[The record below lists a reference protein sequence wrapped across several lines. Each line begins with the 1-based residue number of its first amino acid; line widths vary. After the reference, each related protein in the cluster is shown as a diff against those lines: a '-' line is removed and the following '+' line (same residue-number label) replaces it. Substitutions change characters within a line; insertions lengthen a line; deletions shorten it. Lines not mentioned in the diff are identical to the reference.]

1 MAVYEFEERVP
12 ELSKSCFVFGNAT
25 VIGKVT
31 IGENVWV
38 GPGAVIR
45 GDYGEII
52 IGDGTAVEDNCVIH
66 ARPGEKTI
74 IGKNVTLGH
83 SCVIHT
89 AEIEDN
95 ATIGMK
101 SVVTDFAKV
110 GKWAVIAEG
119 SVVKKGQVIP
129 DEAIAAGV
137 PAKEIGKVKDEFKV
151 QWTVYKKNYQ
161 SFCSRYKENLHE
173 KK

>member
-1 MAVYEFEERVP
+1 
-12 ELSKSCFVFGNAT
+12 
-25 VIGKVT
+25 
-31 IGENVWV
+31 
-38 GPGAVIR
+38 
-45 GDYGEII
+45 
-52 IGDGTAVEDNCVIH
+52 
-66 ARPGEKTI
+66 TI

-119 SVVKKGQVIP
+119 SVVKKGQIIL

-137 PAKEIGKVKDEFKV
+137 PAKEIGKVKEEFKV
-151 QWTVYKKNYQ
+151 QWTVYKKNYH
-161 SFCSRYKENLHE
+161 SFCNRYKENLHE
-173 KK
+173 EK

>member
-1 MAVYEFEERVP
+1 MTVFEFEGRIP
-12 ELSKSCFVFGNAT
+12 EIAESSYVFHNAT
-25 VIGKVT
+25 VIGAVR
-31 IGENVWV
+31 IGENVWI

-52 IGDGTAVEDNCVIH
+52 VGDGTAVEDNCVIH
-66 ARPGEKTI
+66 ARPGERTI

-89 AEIEDN
+89 AEIDDN
-95 ATIGMK
+95 AVIGMK

-110 GKWAVIAEG
+110 GKWAVVAEG
-119 SVVKKGQVIP
+119 SVVRKGQSVPQDTIVG
-129 DEAIAAGV
+129 GV
-137 PAKEIGKVKDEFKV
+137 PAKEIAAVKDDFKV
-151 QWTVYKKNYQ
+151 QWADYKKNYQ
-161 SFCSRYKENLHE
+161 SFCVRYKENLRE